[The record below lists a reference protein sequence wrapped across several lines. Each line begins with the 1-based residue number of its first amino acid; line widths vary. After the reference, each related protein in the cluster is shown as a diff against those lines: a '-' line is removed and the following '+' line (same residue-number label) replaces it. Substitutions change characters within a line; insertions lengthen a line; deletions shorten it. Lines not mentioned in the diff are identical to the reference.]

1 MVHPIQSDD
10 QAVTGRRFLLLFIFL
25 LATLIVYPYTE
36 ANRLGYFAFRVLG
49 SAAILLSV
57 YAANFRRSLLI
68 FALVLAV
75 PAIFQR
81 ILLPNVYPSWFSILN
96 LVLSLV
102 FDVFVVI
109 VLFRHVFSKVEANS
123 ENIFGALCIY
133 LLVGFSFASVYG
145 MVAAL
150 RPGAFYLDPLT
161 NLHSIPDRFDFV
173 IYSFGTLTTLGAQ
186 GMTAVSAQARSV
198 SIFEAIVG
206 ILYLAVMIA
215 RLVGAYRPSFER

>member
-1 MVHPIQSDD
+1 
-10 QAVTGRRFLLLFIFL
+10 
-25 LATLIVYPYTE
+25 
-36 ANRLGYFAFRVLG
+36 
-49 SAAILLSV
+49 V

-81 ILLPNVYPSWFSILN
+81 ILLPNVYASWLSILN

-123 ENIFGALCIY
+123 ETIFGALCIY

-145 MVAAL
+145 MVAAF

-161 NLHSIPDRFDFV
+161 NLHRVPDRFDFV
-173 IYSFGTLTTLGAQ
+173 FYSFGTMTTLGTP
-186 GMTAVSAQARSV
+186 GITAVSAQARSV
-198 SIFEAIVG
+198 SIFEAILG

-215 RLVGAYRPSFER
+215 RLVGAYRPNFKR